1 MRRKSIILALACMA
15 LAIAIVACSK
25 DSKKNNNP
33 SLPDHPAGY
42 GFAVQGATFVEGTL
56 PESTLVFAPE
66 VHMNQNFISGGAN
79 YVTVKSE
86 VEASKVIVAHSGQ
99 EGYYEVPATN
109 LLTKE
114 IVYDFI
120 MVFDQEFTDASL
132 NVIVA
137 IIDKN
142 GEISEYYTTTITLVE
157 AGAGTLQVSL
167 AFNNDKDI
175 DLHLIEPNGA
185 LYSDKHIGFNNRESA
200 NGGELDLDSNP
211 VCDIDGVNNE
221 NITYSAEDYVEPG
234 RYTVYVDMYENCDPS
249 IATNF
254 VLTIFYNGQLIQT
267 DKGRNPITGTFPVN
281 EPSNGCDLNNI
292 RPVCHFT
299 IPDNGQQPPA
309 KSLKKGLPKFLR
321 SQDK

>member
-42 GFAVQGATFVEGTL
+42 GFAVQGATFVAETL
-56 PESTLVFAPE
+56 PASTLEFVP
-66 VHMNQNFISGGAN
+66 VVNLNNNFISGGAN

-86 VEASKVIVAHSGQ
+86 VESSKLIVANAAK
-99 EGYYEVPATN
+99 EGYYEVPATSF
-109 LLTKE
+109 LTKD

-120 MVFDQEFTDASL
+120 MVFDQEFTDPTL

-142 GEISEYYTTTITLVE
+142 GNVSEYYTTTITLVV

-167 AFNNDKDI
+167 TFNNNKDI
-175 DLHLIEPNGA
+175 DLHLIEPNGV
-185 LYSDKHIGFNNRESA
+185 LFSDKHIGFNNRESA
-200 NGGELDLDSNP
+200 NGGELDLDSNAA
-211 VCDIDGVNNE
+211 CNIDGVNNE
-221 NITYSAEDYVEPG
+221 NITYSAEDYIEPG
-234 RYTVYVDMYENCDPS
+234 EYTVYVDMYQNCDPS

-254 VLTIFYNGQLIQT
+254 VLTIFYEGKLIQT
-267 DKGRNPITGTFPVN
+267 DTGRNPITGTFPVN
-281 EPSNGCDLNNI
+281 EPSNICDLQSI
-292 RPVCHFT
+292 RPVCHFV

>member
-1 MRRKSIILALACMA
+1 MRKKSILLTLTCMV

-25 DSKKNNNP
+25 DSKKHSNP
-33 SLPDHPAGY
+33 SLPEHPADY
-42 GFAVQGATFVEGTL
+42 GFAVQGATFVAETL
-56 PESTLVFAPE
+56 PAPTLEFTPE
-66 VHMNQNFISGGAN
+66 VNMNHNYISGGAN

-86 VEASKVIVAHSGQ
+86 VEASKVIVANAGK
-99 EGYYEVPATN
+99 EGYYEVPATSF
-109 LLTKE
+109 LTKD

-167 AFNNDKDI
+167 TFNNDKDI
-175 DLHLIEPNGA
+175 DLHLIEPHGA
-185 LYSDKHIGFNNRESA
+185 LFSEKHIGFNNRESA
-200 NGGELDLDSNP
+200 NGGELDLDSNAA
-211 VCDIDGVNNE
+211 CDIDGVNNE
-221 NITYSAEDYVEPG
+221 NITYSAEDYIEPG
-234 RYTVYVDMYENCDPS
+234 KYTVYVDMYQNCDPS

-254 VLTIFYNGQLIQT
+254 VLTIFYEGKLLQT
-267 DKGRNPITGTFPVN
+267 VEGRNPITGTFPVN
-281 EPSNGCDLNNI
+281 EPSNTCDLQSI
-292 RPVCHFT
+292 RPVCHFV

>member
-25 DSKKNNNP
+25 DSKENNNP

-42 GFAVQGATFVEGTL
+42 GFAVQGATFVAETL
-56 PESTLVFAPE
+56 PVPTLEFTPE
-66 VHMNQNFISGGAN
+66 VHMNNNFISGGAN

-86 VEASKVIVAHSGQ
+86 VEASKVIVANSGK

-109 LLTKE
+109 LLTKD

-132 NVIVA
+132 NVTVA

-167 AFNNDKDI
+167 TFNNDKDI

-185 LYSDKHIGFNNRESA
+185 LYSEKHIGFNNRESE
-200 NGGELDLDSNP
+200 NGGELDLDSNAA
-211 VCDIDGVNNE
+211 CDIDGVNNE
-221 NITYSAEDYVEPG
+221 NITYSAEDYIEPG
-234 RYTVYVDMYENCDPS
+234 KYTVYVDMWENCDPS

-254 VLTIFYNGQLIQT
+254 VLTIFYEGKLLQT
-267 DKGRNPITGTFPVN
+267 VEGRNPITGTFPVN
-281 EPSNGCDLNNI
+281 EPSNNCDLQNI
-292 RPVCHFT
+292 SPVCHFV

-309 KSLKKGLPKFLR
+309 KSPKKGLPKFLR
-321 SQDK
+321 SQFK